1 VISLFDFGG
10 FVDKILAPFRWDIG
24 VDLGSSNVLIYLRER
39 GVVVDEPAMV
49 ARPKKKRWTGLSA
62 PKLSNLRPIAFGTKA
77 KEMVNREPIHIE
89 VVNPI
94 KNGIISDME
103 SAEDMITY
111 YLRLVYE
118 IPSKYPKFLKPKVLV
133 GVPGFVTDVQK
144 RAVKTIFLAAGA
156 AQVMLVE
163 ESILAAIGAGMPVN
177 KSSGLL
183 VVDIGG
189 GKTEVSLVSMG
200 GVVLTRASKVAG
212 IELDNN
218 IVNYVRMKYGVLIG
232 PGTAERVK
240 IESGR
245 IFDGEGGSHSLVRG
259 RDLESGLPRSIKLSA
274 SEIQEA
280 VGLEV
285 GKIVKMVKTVLD
297 ETPPEL
303 MDDILKRGIIL
314 VGSGAK
320 LKGLDR
326 EIEKETKIVTR
337 VTEDPGMSVIF
348 GCGALIENRELLGQV
363 RLVSGYRE

>member
-1 VISLFDFGG
+1 MINVFDFRGLT
-10 FVDKILAPFRWDIG
+10 DKVLAVFRWDIG
-24 VDLGSSNVLIYLRER
+24 VDFGSSNILIYLKER
-39 GVVVDEPAMV
+39 GVVVDEPTMV

-77 KEMVNREPIHIE
+77 KEMVNREPAHIE
-89 VVNPI
+89 VISPI
-94 KNGIISDME
+94 KNGIISDLE

-111 YLRLVYE
+111 YLKLVYE

-144 RAVKTIFLAAGA
+144 RAVKAIFLAAGA
-156 AQVMLVE
+156 AQVMIIE
-163 ESILAAIGAGMPVN
+163 ESILAAVGVGLPID
-177 KSSGLL
+177 KLSGLL

-218 IVNYVRMKYGVLIG
+218 IVNYMRMKYGVLIG
-232 PGTAERVK
+232 PSTAERVK
-240 IESGR
+240 IESGK
-245 IFDGEGGSHSLVRG
+245 IFDGEGRDHSLVRG

-274 SEIQEA
+274 QEIQEA
-280 VGLEV
+280 VGLELA
-285 GKIVKMVKTVLD
+285 KIVKMVKTVLD

-303 MDDILKRGIIL
+303 MDDILKRGIML

-320 LKGLDR
+320 LKGLDK

-337 VTEDPGMSVIF
+337 VAEDPGMCVIR
-348 GCGALIENRELLGQV
+348 GCGELIENEKLLDQV
-363 RLVSGYRE
+363 RLVSGYQ